1 MSVHRIFKVVS
12 IDCDS
17 FDVLHTAQV
26 SHMSDEDKVRLG
38 AQQAALLQLQVVWFS
53 HVYCHIDW
61 NEEGGC
67 RFGFIRW
74 KLGLNDC
81 SSI

>member
-38 AQQAALLQLQVVWFS
+38 AQQAALLQLQVV
-53 HVYCHIDW
+53 
-61 NEEGGC
+61 
-67 RFGFIRW
+67 
-74 KLGLNDC
+74 
-81 SSI
+81 